1 MGKDKKPDL
10 AVWSEEKGYYAKT
23 LTYGTDLGAPVIKMD
38 NVGGWKQAQVE
49 KINKVFTKKF
59 NEIKNEFQELIDEVN
74 WNEFV
79 YLANC
84 SFIPVI
90 GETYYLYEKNDGSV
104 FLSLIKPNEW
114 NIKYVGA
121 ARLESDNKWVRVK

>member
-23 LTYGTDLGAPVIKMD
+23 LKYGTDLGAPVIKMD